1 MKLMKNKKSGFTLIE
16 LLVVISIIGILM
28 GLLISQLG
36 GILGS
41 SENTK
46 MQAVLR
52 SWIIQ
57 CNEYK
62 NFYGFYPPFVYQ
74 AEEGIPISLNE
85 PIDNQEKFFYALKG
99 SEKSASGWGEFIE
112 ENKDKKE
119 FHSFSDDEYD
129 ADGNLIGFES
139 IKILV
144 DHDRDGM
151 ITVDGSVMEE
161 ILNSLAPMYDEDEV
175 ELAKSRIEQMSII
188 NEAIAFYILND
199 NDLGVSNVFSWDI
212 DKYFDS
218 E

>member
-1 MKLMKNKKSGFTLIE
+1 MKNKKSGFTLIE

-36 GILGS
+36 GVLGS
-41 SENTK
+41 SDNTK
-46 MQAVLR
+46 MQAILR

-62 NFYGFYPPFVYQ
+62 NFYGYYPPFFYQ
-74 AEEGIPISLNE
+74 AEEGMPISLDD
-85 PIDNQEKFFYALKG
+85 PTDNQERFFYALKG
-99 SEKSASGWGEFIE
+99 SENSVSGWGEFAE
-112 ENKDKKE
+112 ENRDKKE

-144 DHDRDGM
+144 DHDRDG
-151 ITVDGSVMEE
+151 IIKVDDSVIDE
-161 ILNSLAPMYDEDEV
+161 ILNSLAPDYDKEEV
-175 ELAKSRIEQMSII
+175 KLAESRIEQMSVI
-188 NEAIAFYILND
+188 NDSIAFYILQD
-199 NDLGVSNVFSWDI
+199 NRSGISNVFSWDI
-212 DKYFDS
+212 NKYFDS